1 MLHPR
6 LDENVYSL
14 YAKGCRLQEHQNTS
28 QAAGR
33 KDLELNEETLEDQVR
48 DARSALDGSIGLSPI
63 VREVSKEPDT
73 YKPA

>member
-6 LDENVYSL
+6 LDENTYSL
-14 YAKGCRLQEHQNTS
+14 YAKGYRVQEHQNSS

-33 KDLELNEETLEDQVR
+33 KDLELNEETLDGQVR
-48 DARSALDGSIGLSPI
+48 DARSALDGSIELSPN